1 LKFFVYVGS
10 AVYVGSVFKIFSTS
24 DHRLR
29 RISVYDGSVS
39 KKFRLR
45 RITFYVG
52 SAYGTVTAP
61 PQPVAASGC
70 GLRLPCRT
78 RPVCLPC
85 QARLDRTTLKI
96 LSHSDHRLHRSS
108 YWNGRCVAA
117 TSGRIGVR
125 SSVSGSQATSLHTLS
140 SASRSDDFENLSTS
154 DQFLERR

>member
-1 LKFFVYVGS
+1 MAASGCGLRLPCRTRPVCLPCQARVDRTTLKIV
-10 AVYVGSVFKIFSTS
+10 STS

-29 RISVYDGSVS
+29 RISLQG
-39 KKFRLR
+39 
-45 RITFYVG
+45 
-52 SAYGTVTAP
+52 GTVTAP

-96 LSHSDHRLHRSS
+96 LSTSDHRLRRISL
-108 YWNGRCVAA
+108 WNGHCAAA

-125 SSVSGSQATSLHTLS
+125 SSAAVSQATSLHTLS